1 MWGEERRESL
11 SIEFQLVRV
20 EGMTEIENHRLA
32 NVTIVAGKYQQM
44 LKNSGQVYHRK

>member
-1 MWGEERRESL
+1 MWREERRETL
-11 SIEFQLVRV
+11 SIEFRLVRE
-20 EGMTEIENHRLA
+20 EGMIEIENHHLA